1 MSARTS
7 SKLVHGGHATASVT
21 LSLQV
26 IKSYSILLAFL
37 PAHMTAI
44 LPPQLWSNLYDSDDF
59 TGSAEVGDTWQGAV
73 ALGDWGGDL
82 APADCG
88 GAFTVGGGAEEAV
101 FFLDASKL
109 ARRLSS

>member
-1 MSARTS
+1 MQYKAAPVSDI
-7 SKLVHGGHATASVT
+7 

-26 IKSYSILLAFL
+26 ITSYSILLAFF

-44 LPPQLWSNLYDSDDF
+44 LPPQVWSNLYDSEDF
-59 TGSAEVGDTWQGAV
+59 TGSAEVCDTWPGAV

-82 APADCG
+82 NPADCG